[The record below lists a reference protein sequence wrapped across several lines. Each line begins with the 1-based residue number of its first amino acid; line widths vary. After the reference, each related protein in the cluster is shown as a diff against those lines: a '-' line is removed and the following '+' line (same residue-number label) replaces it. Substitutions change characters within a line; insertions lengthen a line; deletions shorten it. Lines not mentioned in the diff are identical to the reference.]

1 MSIEIDIFTT
11 TVHRAMTKQYSISE
25 ARNSLPALV
34 HAVEDGTS
42 VELTRRGRPVAI
54 LVSIA
59 DYDRLTRQRP
69 DLWSAIER
77 FRAETDLEEL
87 DVESILDGVEDR
99 SPGREPE
106 I

>member
-1 MSIEIDIFTT
+1 MP
-11 TVHRAMTKQYSISE
+11 KQYSISE

-34 HAVEDGTS
+34 HAVEDGDA
-42 VELTRRGRPVAI
+42 VELTRRGQPVAVLI
-54 LVSIA
+54 SISH
-59 DYDRLTRQRP
+59 YDRFTRQRP
-69 DLWSAIER
+69 DPWSAIER

-87 DVESILDGVEDR
+87 DVEQILDAVRDA